1 MKKISLFFVIL
12 VLLGCENNPLKQ
24 TKSISVNCPLIFFAK
39 EHKTYIGSASDDIN
53 LDNISYISQI
63 NNAKFNKKCL
73 VKNDI
78 FFGQIS
84 ILFVVTPLIKSEE
97 NIQLNY
103 YIASLD
109 KDKNLKDMQY
119 YSSSGIFYK
128 NPETDKLSETEIIV
142 KENITFSYS
151 DNVSNIVI
159 GYMLD
164 EKKLKLLY

>member
-1 MKKISLFFVIL
+1 MGK
-12 VLLGCENNPLKQ
+12 
-24 TKSISVNCPLIFFAK
+24 
-39 EHKTYIGSASDDIN
+39 
-53 LDNISYISQI
+53 
-63 NNAKFNKKCL
+63 
-73 VKNDI
+73 
-78 FFGQIS
+78 
-84 ILFVVTPLIKSEE
+84 
-97 NIQLNY
+97 
-103 YIASLD
+103 D